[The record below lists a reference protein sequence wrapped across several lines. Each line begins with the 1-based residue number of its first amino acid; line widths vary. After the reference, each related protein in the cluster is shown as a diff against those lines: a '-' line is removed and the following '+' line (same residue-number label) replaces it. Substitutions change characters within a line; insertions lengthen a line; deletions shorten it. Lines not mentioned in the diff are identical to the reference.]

1 MPFSLCALLKK
12 LILINRLEIPFAI
25 HGHGT
30 IAAFDTVL
38 SRKPP
43 DVDRSRFQPHE
54 FSDETPIRHAAG
66 IEAPTAAGPAFMTA
80 LDPHRAA
87 LALAIPVA
95 AALICAG
102 LIVLLRPLL
111 QRYALARPNAR
122 SSHVTPTPQGGGI
135 AVMAA
140 TAVAAVLV
148 GLLWAPGL
156 GSAIPIVL
164 AAAFFLAAVGMID
177 DLRPIPVVPRLA
189 LQFAVI
195 TLLFAT
201 VPPQLRILESLPL
214 WLERAVM
221 IVGLLWF
228 VNLVNFM
235 DGLDWMTVAEMLPMT
250 VALAAFA
257 FLGEAPSE
265 VLPIALA
272 LAGALLGFAPFNRPV
287 ARLFLGDVGSLPI
300 GLLTGWCLIE
310 MASRQHFAAALLLP
324 LYYLADATI
333 TLFRR
338 MAARE
343 RFWDAH
349 RSHFYQRAT
358 DNGFSVRRVVT
369 ELFLL
374 NLVLAGLATI
384 SIAAGSTR
392 VDLATLVLGAFGVMI
407 VLARFSRSPNG

>member
-1 MPFSLCALLKK
+1 
-12 LILINRLEIPFAI
+12 
-25 HGHGT
+25 
-30 IAAFDTVL
+30 
-38 SRKPP
+38 
-43 DVDRSRFQPHE
+43 
-54 FSDETPIRHAAG
+54 
-66 IEAPTAAGPAFMTA
+66 MTT

-87 LALAIPVA
+87 LALVIPVA

-102 LIVLLRPLL
+102 LIVVLRPLL

-135 AVMAA
+135 AVITA
-140 TAVAAVLV
+140 TAIAVALTALLGTPDL
-148 GLLWAPGL
+148 GLT
-156 GSAIPIVL
+156 IPVVL
-164 AAAFFLAAVGMID
+164 AAASCLAAVGMID

-189 LQFAVI
+189 LQFAVVALLI
-195 TLLFAT
+195 ATL
-201 VPPQLRILESLPL
+201 PPQMRIFEAIPIS
-214 WLERAVM
+214 LERALL
-221 IVGLLWF
+221 ILGLLWF

-235 DGLDWMTVAEMLPMT
+235 DGLDWMTVAEMLPIT
-250 VALAAFA
+250 TALAAFA
-257 FLGEAPSE
+257 LFGEAPPE

-300 GLLTGWCLIE
+300 GLVTGWCLIE
-310 MASRQHFAAALLLP
+310 LASRQHFAAALLLP

-338 MAARE
+338 VAAGE

-358 DNGFSVRRVVT
+358 NHGFSVRRVIADV
-369 ELFLL
+369 FLL
-374 NLVLAGLATI
+374 NLVLAGLAAI

-392 VDLATLVLGAFGVMI
+392 VDLATLALGALGVTI
-407 VLARFSRSPNG
+407 VLVRFSRVRTD